1 MKDET
6 RELIKK
12 YADVATKHKTMAPA
26 KISTV
31 TALAMRL
38 AETAHPV
45 PNESLAGLF
54 DGGHYYTFGKDETGL
69 YAWQVYLDGDD
80 GYYVLHVVHSD
91 AISCDAPATVAS
103 VCWYAAR
110 AMEEE

>member
-1 MKDET
+1 MKDQT
-6 RELIKK
+6 RELIKQS
-12 YADVATKHKTMAPA
+12 AEIAMKHKTMPTA
-26 KISTV
+26 KIATV
-31 TALAMRL
+31 TARAMRL
-38 AETAHPV
+38 AETAHPA

-80 GYYVLHVVHSD
+80 GYYVVHSENV
-91 AISCDAPATVAS
+91 SCDAPATVAS

>member
-12 YADVATKHKTMAPA
+12 YAEVAMKHKTMSPA
-26 KISTV
+26 KIATV
-31 TALAMRL
+31 TARAMRL
-38 AETAHPV
+38 AETAHPA

-69 YAWQVYLDGDD
+69 YAWQVYLDGDN
-80 GYYVLHVVHSD
+80 GYYVVHSED
-91 AISCDAPATVAS
+91 ISCDAPATVAS

>member
-12 YADVATKHKTMAPA
+12 SAEISMKHKTMDPEN
-26 KISTV
+26 IETV
-31 TALAMRL
+31 TARAMRL
-38 AETAHPV
+38 AESAHPA

-54 DGGHYYTFGKDETGL
+54 DGGHYYTLGKDETGL

-80 GYYVLHVVHSD
+80 GYYVVHSES
-91 AISCDAPATVAS
+91 ISCDAPATVAS

-110 AMEEE
+110 SMEEE